1 MQMNIGMPQVNM
13 PMRPQQPA
21 MPPGKCMFVNSYQEI
36 QSALLPDGTVTAFI
50 IPSEDKMYLVQTI
63 AGQRYV
69 SGYTLASMDGN
80 TGNAVAQNPAHT
92 QGNLEERLAN
102 VEQVVASL
110 GAFRS
115 KMESMLN
122 GGANGHSKPDEKQNG
137 STK

>member
-1 MQMNIGMPQVNM
+1 MNIGMPQVNM

-36 QSALLPDGTVTAFI
+36 QSAFLPDGTVTAFI
-50 IPSEDKMYLVQTI
+50 IPSEDKMYLVQTM

-80 TGNAVAQNPAHT
+80 TGNAVAQSGT
-92 QGNLEERLAN
+92 QSTANSVEERLSN
-102 VEQVVASL
+102 VEQMVASL

-115 KMESMLN
+115 KMENMLN
-122 GGANGHSKPDEKQNG
+122 GGTNGHSKPNEKPNG
-137 STK
+137 NAK